1 MKELY
6 IYSDESG
13 QTNKAPFVSASIV
26 STGEINFLA
35 KRLTK
40 ENFPAVK
47 ERLKEIDSRHSKYV
61 SIISEDVFEKVQK
74 KWDKMNY
81 DFKQNVPAPNYVWM
95 HCRTQIIAQCL
106 TKIVFDDFEKVNI
119 VLHEKSLKE
128 GAKKRFERWMNEMA
142 IDLMK
147 KIIRESPGGE
157 YTRVGKI
164 WMFKNVLTRTAER
177 NRYKILFIWSHDEKH
192 GGVSLAHSLAGY
204 WKIGLKNRSYIAGLE
219 EVGVEFF
226 DLSKDISNW
235 SIPI

>member
-26 STGEINFLA
+26 TSGEINFFA

-47 ERLKEIDSRHSKYV
+47 RRLKEIDRRHSKYV

-74 KWDKMNY
+74 KWDKMNSN
-81 DFKQNVPAPNYVWM
+81 FKQDVPAPNYVWM

-106 TKIVFDDFEKVNI
+106 AKIVYDDFEKVNI

-128 GAKKRFERWMNEMA
+128 GAKNRFKRWVNEIA

-147 KIIRESPGGE
+147 KIIKQSPGGA
-157 YTRVGKI
+157 YTWDGTFWR
-164 WMFKNVLTRTAER
+164 FKNEFTRTAER
-177 NRYKILFIWSHDEKH
+177 NRDKILFIWTQDEKH
-192 GGVSLAHSLAGY
+192 GGISLAHSLAGY
-204 WKIGLKNRSYIAGLE
+204 CKIGLKNRSYIAGLE
-219 EVGVEFF
+219 EVGVEFL
-226 DLSKDISNW
+226 DLSKDVSTW
-235 SIPI
+235 RFQ